1 MSNDNKSKLRGE
13 HGQHSHTQQPKQSKR
28 GFIFYMLIITALFML
43 LLLASCQPTQT
54 QGVTYE
60 QRQP

>member
-1 MSNDNKSKLRGE
+1 MTNDNKDKLRAD
-13 HGQHSHTQQPKQSKR
+13 HGQHSDTQQPKQNKR
-28 GFIFYMLIITALFML
+28 GFIFYMLIITGLFML